1 MALVYFSLLC
11 IYCACGCFLNMHA
24 YRPGYHLKK
33 VEDKSDFQGQELE
46 GVLEH
51 FKNDRVKVVEGVVAC
66 LQQRYADIDAGVLGA
81 SKLADIQSWPS
92 HYEKGI
98 I

>member
-1 MALVYFSLLC
+1 
-11 IYCACGCFLNMHA
+11 MHA
-24 YRPGYHLKK
+24 FWPGYHLIN

-51 FKNDRVKVVEGVVAC
+51 FQNDRVKVVEGVVAC
-66 LQQRYADIDAGVLGA
+66 LQHSYVDIHAGVLVA

-92 HYEKGI
+92 HCEKGI